1 MGRRK
6 RDEAST
12 APEGGDAQ
20 PANAETSV
28 AEGVE
33 PQATLT
39 VKGGLSK
46 VRRQLGPSSSPQKP
60 VEMKESDSKES
71 LRTAVVNALRDPK
84 NRYEVKRQT
93 PKKFG
98 PLDISRVVLRD
109 DCPITFSDLEEEIFS
124 SHGGK
129 RYRISVH
136 DRDTGAT
143 VAADTVERDLTP
155 ILEESE
161 DPETRPE
168 DLIEQ
173 TQEMQSLNQINDQIA
188 NVTAMARLEGAKKQ
202 LAEIRGDSDS
212 KAKSQQPDPR
222 VTALEKTIERLE
234 YESREEKR
242 EARHQKELAELRAQ
256 IAASSSAPKSGQSDI
271 QILVQQM
278 AEDRKQSQAQFN
290 ALLNKIQDDKM
301 AALQQSIDR
310 IGSKGPSSGVK
321 EMVETFSMMAGA
333 LGIKLPNLR
342 GGDDD
347 DDEPIEWWE
356 KLADKAPE
364 MIDKISAIFTKA
376 KGEGRSVSREEV
388 LALAK
393 QAEDDAVAKG
403 VARINSQTRTAPALQ
418 APAQPP
424 VNSLTAPPPPSAM
437 LPTAMKEE
445 VKVPTLPPPPPPAPQ
460 ADASGAPSQLTL
472 LPPLNPNGGA
482 TPKAVEM
489 SQVDQQVL
497 VRVTGVLDI
506 FMAEV
511 DLRPKMP
518 EWTAEA
524 WQTLPEDIL
533 EKVCACETGDALCDV
548 IATVPHLQPA
558 PLKILRDKVNST
570 PRTQGFVKR
579 CLDEMRGWWAKSLA
593 DPSFDPCADEEG
605 EEEETA

>member
-1 MGRRK
+1 MVRRK
-6 RDEAST
+6 RDEASP
-12 APEGGDAQ
+12 AQEGGDAQ
-20 PANAETSV
+20 PANAETGI

-46 VRRQLGPSSSPQKP
+46 VRRQLGPAASAQKP
-60 VEMKESDSKES
+60 VEAKESESKES

-93 PKKFG
+93 PKRFG

-109 DCPITFSDLEEEIFS
+109 DCPITFSDLEEEIFQ

-136 DRDTGAT
+136 DRDTGTT

-155 ILEESE
+155 ILEESSEE
-161 DPETRPE
+161 DTRSE
-168 DLIEQ
+168 DLIQ
-173 TQEMQSLNQINDQIA
+173 PTPEMQSLQQINDQIN

-212 KAKSQQPDPR
+212 KSKPQQEDPR
-222 VTALEKTIERLE
+222 VSALEKTIERLE

-256 IAASSSAPKSGQSDI
+256 IAAGAPKTGQSDI
-271 QILVQQM
+271 QILVAQM
-278 AEDRKQSQAQFN
+278 AEDRKQSQSQFN

-310 IGSKGPSSGVK
+310 IGSKGASSGVK
-321 EMVETFSMMAGA
+321 EMVDTFTMMAGA

-342 GGDDD
+342 GHDDD
-347 DDEPIEWWE
+347 DDEPMEWWE

-376 KGEGRSVSREEV
+376 KGEGRSVSRDEV

-393 QAEDDAVAKG
+393 QAEDDAVKAG
-403 VARINSQTRTAPALQ
+403 IARIKSQAPAAPPALQ
-418 APAQPP
+418 APAPP
-424 VNSLTAPPPPSAM
+424 QVNPLTAPPPPSAM
-437 LPTAMKEE
+437 LPTAIKGE
-445 VKVPTLPPPPPPAPQ
+445 VKVPVLPPPPPQ
-460 ADASGAPSQLTL
+460 AGAEGGTGAVSPLTL
-472 LPPLNPNGGA
+472 LPPLAPEGGE
-482 TPKAVEM
+482 TPKAAEM

-533 EKVCACETGDALCDV
+533 EKVCACETGDAFCDV
-548 IATVPHLQPA
+548 IATIPHLQAA

-593 DPSFDPCADEEG
+593 DPSFDPCADEE